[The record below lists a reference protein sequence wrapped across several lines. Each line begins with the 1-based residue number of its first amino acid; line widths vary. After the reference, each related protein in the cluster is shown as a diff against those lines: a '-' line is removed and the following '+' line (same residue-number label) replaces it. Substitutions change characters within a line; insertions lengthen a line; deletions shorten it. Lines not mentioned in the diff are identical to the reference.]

1 MDDHRFD
8 TLTRAFAGGAPRRTF
23 LKTIAGAVFGG
34 AAAAKL
40 ASDADAACKPF
51 GRTCAAS
58 ADCCS
63 GACINGICKCT
74 AGQEKCNSVGVI
86 TCVDLCPPGQ
96 YRGSACRC
104 LCLTT
109 GRPPVNGSC
118 ITCAGDGESCRE
130 ADCCE
135 GLICNDSGIC
145 QPPTCGVQGE
155 ECDEGFPCCEGFT
168 CDGTCFPICLG
179 TDAPCSPLG
188 SNSSC
193 CSGCCVIGPQQSG
206 VCASDSGPC
215 IA

>member
-40 ASDADAACKPF
+40 VSDAGAACKPF
-51 GRTCAAS
+51 GRTCAAA

-63 GACINGICKCT
+63 GACINGICKCDV
-74 AGQEKCNSVGVI
+74 GQEKCNSSGTI
-86 TCVDLCPPGQ
+86 TCVPVCPPGQ

-118 ITCAGDGESCRE
+118 GVACAGEGQECSE
-130 ADCCE
+130 A
-135 GLICNDSGIC
+135 
-145 QPPTCGVQGE
+145 V
-155 ECDEGFPCCEGFT
+155 PCCEGFT
-168 CDGTCFPICLG
+168 CDGICFPLQTCG
-179 TDAPCSPLG
+179 EPGAECPAFGFDE
-188 SNSSC
+188 SC
-193 CSGCCVIGPQQSG
+193 CSGCCLGGQVG
-206 VCASDSGPC
+206 CAASSTQC
-215 IA
+215 QV